1 MPGSTTAAGVAHHD
15 QSTTGL
21 TLLHGE
27 LPFGYLKASVATGT
41 VSLFVLPFNF
51 PRLWPLLGNGFS
63 CVCCVCECV
72 RCVHELHGEL
82 PFGYLKASVAT
93 GIVSL
98 FVLPFNFPRLWPL
111 LGKFVRDCA

>member
-72 RCVHELHGEL
+72 RCVHEYCMESCHLCILKQAL
-82 PFGYLKASVAT
+82 PQA
-93 GIVSL
+93 VSL
-98 FVLPFNFPRLWPL
+98 YAV
-111 LGKFVRDCA
+111 